1 MELIMQ
7 PTAFTCGQACPA
19 PRQQII
25 IPRRARTRHKNKLQ
39 PQATPMGVAYFTITH
54 APAGPM
60 PYHP

>member
-1 MELIMQ
+1 MELIVQ

-39 PQATPMGVAYFTITH
+39 PQATPWGW
-54 APAGPM
+54 PANIILSPALRTAHR
-60 PYHP
+60 P